1 MTYKS
6 ILTILTNASDAMLS
20 ISAAAKLAKSQDAH
34 LDVLVLGVD
43 RTQVGYSYIGT
54 GAVLMQAALDRA
66 ENEAKEIEAA
76 AKTAISAQF
85 PSLRWSS
92 KSLITQVGA
101 LNEVVS
107 ARARFA
113 DLVVF
118 RDPMGLAATLMPR
131 RLWRPRCLRAARPC

>member
-20 ISAAAKLAKSQDAH
+20 ISAAAKLAESQDAH

-92 KSLITQVGA
+92 ESLITQVGA

-113 DLVVF
+113 DLPEIDVLF
-118 RDPMGLAATLMPR
+118 T
-131 RLWRPRCLRAARPC
+131 